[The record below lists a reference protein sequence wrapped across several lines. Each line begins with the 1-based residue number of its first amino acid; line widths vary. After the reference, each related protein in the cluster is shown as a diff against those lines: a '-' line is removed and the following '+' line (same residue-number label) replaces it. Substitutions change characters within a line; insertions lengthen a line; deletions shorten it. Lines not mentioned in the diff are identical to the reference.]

1 MNQKELLRQLE
12 KVEAFATTFKF
23 NRFLRNPVKYILSI
37 VFSKL
42 IVKLGN
48 FHYDANT
55 PVFWDQFMLISLP
68 ASVDIFLSGGKTHNS
83 EIRLTRYLINH
94 LHSRSVF
101 MDIGAH
107 FGFYSLLAAY
117 IAEKGKVYSIE
128 AASKSFQ
135 ILHENT
141 KDKENIAA
149 FNIAFNE
156 TDESI
161 NFYEFPT
168 LYSEYNTLV
177 RNQYEREAW
186 FEAKSIKVQRIDGK
200 RGDSFIAGESALPE
214 VIKIDVEGAEDIV
227 LRGLSNYLLSHSPAI
242 IMEFS
247 QSNRGNDNHRLAD
260 NFLKSFGYL
269 AHSIDEAGEPQ
280 VLTSNTH
287 EYVDKLSMESD
298 NIIYIKPAIRQ
309 KI

>member
-1 MNQKELLRQLE
+1 
-12 KVEAFATTFKF
+12 
-23 NRFLRNPVKYILSI
+23 
-37 VFSKL
+37 
-42 IVKLGN
+42 
-48 FHYDANT
+48 
-55 PVFWDQFMLISLP
+55 
-68 ASVDIFLSGGKTHNS
+68 
-83 EIRLTRYLINH
+83 
-94 LHSRSVF
+94 

-141 KDKENIAA
+141 KNKENIAA
-149 FNIAFNE
+149 FNIAFND

-177 RNQYEREAW
+177 RNQYEHEAW

-200 RGDSFIAGESALPE
+200 RGDSFITGESALPE

>member
-1 MNQKELLRQLE
+1 MNQRELLRKLE
-12 KVEAFATTFKF
+12 KVEAFATTSKF

-48 FHYDANT
+48 FHFDVNT
-55 PVFWDQFMLISLP
+55 PVFWNQFMLISLP

-149 FNIAFNE
+149 FNIAFND

-168 LYSEYNTLV
+168 LFSEYNTLV

-186 FEAKSIKVQRIDGK
+186 FEMASVKVHRIDGK
-200 RGDSFIAGESALPE
+200 RGDSFIAGEAALPE

-227 LRGLSNYLLSHSPAI
+227 LQGLSNYLLTNSPTI

-247 QSNRGNDNHRLAD
+247 QSNRGNDNHRMAD
-260 NFLKSFGYL
+260 NFLKSLGYL

-298 NIIYIKPAIRQ
+298 NIIYMKPAI
-309 KI
+309 K